1 MKAGVLK
8 TALLTALVAV
18 SGCAAGISR
27 EELLREMQEGTAP
40 LVVDVRS
47 SREYDRDHVPGAVHI
62 PFTNI
67 SAGVKGLGVRP
78 EERIVIY
85 CEHGPRAGIA
95 YWSLSLSGYRNI
107 YSLEGHMKG
116 WRAGLFPV
124 ETMAHEP

>member
-47 SREYDRDHVPGAVHI
+47 SRE
-62 PFTNI
+62 
-67 SAGVKGLGVRP
+67 
-78 EERIVIY
+78 
-85 CEHGPRAGIA
+85 
-95 YWSLSLSGYRNI
+95 
-107 YSLEGHMKG
+107 
-116 WRAGLFPV
+116 
-124 ETMAHEP
+124 